1 MVDSV
6 VQWSLGIFFFYV
18 VLSIAERKRVESP
31 AVIEEWSIYLFSC
44 ISFCFIYFE
53 DLLSVCTFVIG
64 MFSWCM
70 NFDKTLIMNLL
81 FLIIMRS
88 PFWSWSFL
96 FFSWRCFPLQPLHT
110 YFSIHLLSTCMC
122 PCIENVFLIDNS
134 LPWLGLASL
143 IHFDIVC
150 P

>member
-1 MVDSV
+1 MLFNGL
-6 VQWSLGIFFFYV
+6 WGFFFFNV

-44 ISFCFIYFE
+44 ISFYFIYFE

-81 FLIIMRS
+81 FFIIMRI

-96 FFSWRCFPLQPLHT
+96 FFFDVASRYSCYILTFLSICFPPVCVPVLK
-110 YFSIHLLSTCMC
+110 MC
-122 PCIENVFLIDNS
+122 FL
-134 LPWLGLASL
+134 
-143 IHFDIVC
+143 
-150 P
+150 

>member
-1 MVDSV
+1 MLFNGL
-6 VQWSLGIFFFYV
+6 WGFFFFNV

-44 ISFCFIYFE
+44 ISFYFIYFE

-81 FLIIMRS
+81 FFIIMRI

-96 FFSWRCFPLQPLHT
+96 FFLTLLPVAAVT
-110 YFSIHLLSTCMC
+110 YLLFYPFAFHLY
-122 PCIENVFLIDNS
+122 VS
-134 LPWLGLASL
+134 LYWKCVSYR
-143 IHFDIVC
+143 
-150 P
+150 